1 MGQEPLSA
9 WERVSQN
16 PFAGTFVASGLL
28 IIKITGLKCLFRKII
43 DFYQRGSV
51 LCICMDS
58 ADAIENCCLLLL
70 LIISKYIYFLTI
82 CTFMINIY
90 VDRYQ

>member
-28 IIKITGLKCLFRKII
+28 IL
-43 DFYQRGSV
+43 QNNW
-51 LCICMDS
+51 
-58 ADAIENCCLLLL
+58 IEVSLPED
-70 LIISKYIYFLTI
+70 Y
-82 CTFMINIY
+82 
-90 VDRYQ
+90 

>member
-28 IIKITGLKCLFRKII
+28 PKHNNW
-43 DFYQRGSV
+43 
-51 LCICMDS
+51 
-58 ADAIENCCLLLL
+58 IEVSLPEDC
-70 LIISKYIYFLTI
+70 
-82 CTFMINIY
+82 
-90 VDRYQ
+90 